1 MPFLSILMGDF
12 LFQSTS
18 FFVIVLFLL
27 RLHAVTTPVYGFS
40 IVIKLLTLELIQLKC
55 AGKLTVM
62 NSFIN
67 MKGCSA
73 NNINRNL
80 IQ

>member
-1 MPFLSILMGDF
+1 M
-12 LFQSTS
+12 
-18 FFVIVLFLL
+18 
-27 RLHAVTTPVYGFS
+27 TTPVYGFS
-40 IVIKLLTLELIQLKC
+40 IVIALLILELMQLKC

-62 NSFIN
+62 DSFIN
-67 MKGCSA
+67 MKGCS